1 MNTRE
6 LTCIVCPRG
15 CRISV
20 RLGPSGAPEEISGY
34 SCPRGLE
41 YAKSECTHP
50 MRTVTSTVVT
60 PDGGVVPVK
69 TSAPVPKEDIA
80 AVMTAIKSATAP
92 LPVHIGDVLIKNV
105 CGTGADILATD
116 SRE

>member
-15 CRISV
+15 CRINV
-20 RLGPSGAPEEISGY
+20 RLGDSGAPEEITGY

-41 YAKSECTHP
+41 YAKTECTHP
-50 MRTVTSTVVT
+50 TRIVTSTVRT
-60 PDGGVVPVK
+60 SGGGVVPVK
-69 TSAPVPKEDIA
+69 TSAPVPKEDIT
-80 AVMTAIKSATAP
+80 AVMTAIKSVTAP

>member
-15 CRISV
+15 CLISV
-20 RLGPSGAPEEISGY
+20 RLGDSGAPEEISGY

-50 MRTVTSTVVT
+50 VRTVTSTART
-60 PDGGVVPVK
+60 SDGGVVPVK
-69 TSAPVPKEDIA
+69 TSAPVPKEKIA
-80 AVMTAIKSATAP
+80 AVMTEIKSVTAP
-92 LPVHIGDVLIKNV
+92 LPVHIGDILIKDV

-116 SRE
+116 ARE